1 MSPKSARKPRP
12 SELVLDEIAGNQPH
26 WDLEKHMKGCVLGY
40 QHNPSYGTAVHFA
53 LEALWGIARDV
64 GSRAEKGGIDPT
76 QLDDEWTM
84 RPLETLPV
92 PWIWIRALA
101 TAWEKYKSEGS
112 PLGRAFGL
120 EGGQGKP
127 PTLDMLDQRLDE
139 RAIAHWIWQRVLEA
153 RVSNKKFR
161 IEDAIQEAADK
172 FAKSDV
178 TIRRA
183 WRRFGSSQRL
193 RPTRGS

>member
-1 MSPKSARKPRP
+1 M
-12 SELVLDEIAGNQPH
+12 DEIAGKQPP
-26 WDLEKHMKGCVLGY
+26 WDLQKHLKGCLLGY
-40 QHNPSYGTAVHFA
+40 QENRTYGAAVHFA
-53 LEALWGIARDV
+53 LEALWGIACDV
-64 GSRAEKGGIDPT
+64 GTRAKKGSIDPT
-76 QLDDEWTM
+76 QLDDEWTI

-101 TAWEKYKSEGS
+101 TAWEKYKSEGV

-127 PTLDMLDQRLDE
+127 PTRDTLDQRLDE
-139 RAIAHWIWQRVLEA
+139 SAIASWIRQRVLDA
-153 RVSNKKFR
+153 RASNKKLR

-172 FAKSDV
+172 FEKSDV

-183 WRRFGSSQRL
+183 WRRFGRPARQGPAGGHDIPEVVTQR
-193 RPTRGS
+193 RRRSDA